1 MTVVYRLS
9 PELRQRLKDPI
20 GTLVRGSFSETM
32 NRLEA
37 MISTEKPPVL
47 VSVGDTITRNL
58 VRRDIKAKL
67 MIVDNICMRRAVE
80 EPMKVKMDGTVHVK
94 NPPATITTEA
104 IDAIQNALKGDAG
117 VKIVVDGEEDLLVL
131 IAVLHAPDGSFVLY
145 GQPHEGIV
153 VVRVTPEKK
162 DEVAAILREMK
173 TSSKS

>member
-9 PELRQRLKDPI
+9 PELRQKLKDPI

-32 NRLEA
+32 SRLET
-37 MISTEKPPVL
+37 MIGIEKPLVI

-58 VRRDIKAKL
+58 ARRGIKVKL
-67 MIVDNICMRRAVE
+67 VIVDNICMRKAVKNPVQVKIDRA
-80 EPMKVKMDGTVHVK
+80 VHVK
-94 NPPATITTEA
+94 NPPATITAEA
-104 IDAIQNALKGDAG
+104 IDAVQNTLKGDVG

-162 DEVAAILREMK
+162 GEVAAILNEMK